1 MFVHDPWWY
10 VLHMNRTQQG
20 PTYPARVQRASASSD
35 LKLTCFAATSM
46 VWITEM
52 FSQNLGQLGG
62 LSINRHRNSSKVEQL
77 EELEVSIGLNATTA
91 TIIKIG
97 MVWSIQERWRSA
109 LPAQSIPKQSGIALI
124 HLETTKTW
132 TLRRT
137 GPSHKIIIIIINNMI
152 QWFNDNNK

>member
-1 MFVHDPWWY
+1 MMICVTHKSY
-10 VLHMNRTQQG
+10 
-20 PTYPARVQRASASSD
+20 PTRPHLSSQSPACFGIKRLKAD
-35 LKLTCFAATSM
+35 LLCR
-46 VWITEM
+46 
-52 FSQNLGQLGG
+52 N
-62 LSINRHRNSSKVEQL
+62 INRVDHWDVQPEPRAVGWFIHQQTERNSSKLEQL

-109 LPAQSIPKQSGIALI
+109 LPAQSIPKQSGIALK

-137 GPSHKIIIIIINNMI
+137 GPSHKIIYLKNRKGRNE
-152 QWFNDNNK
+152 NRS